1 MYSPF
6 LSATKSRVSSALWL
20 LRLSWVVHGPYS
32 EWAWVVT
39 ENELVLLVEVSTWV
53 LKDSM
58 PIFCRRTG
66 LMGPSGLLQRC
77 GSLWMYLK
85 SHKTLKEKK
94 KCTQKCKIFQKSSE
108 DAGKCAEYMP
118 FWRRFQDLVLR
129 QFVWVERISTQL
141 ELSSAL
147 VLETATQLELSSDIS
162 GWVLKYSE
170 YLTT

>member
-1 MYSPF
+1 M
-6 LSATKSRVSSALWL
+6 T
-20 LRLSWVVHGPYS
+20 VVHRPYS

-39 ENELVLLVEVSTWV
+39 ENELVRLVEVSTWV

-77 GSLWMYLK
+77 GSLWMYRK

-94 KCTQKCKIFQKSSE
+94 KSTRKCKMFQRSSE
-108 DAGKCAEYMP
+108 DAEKCAEHMP
-118 FWRRFQDLVLR
+118 FWRRFQDLVLK
-129 QFVWVERISTQL
+129 QFGWVVRIATQL
-141 ELSSAL
+141 ELSSA
-147 VLETATQLELSSDIS
+147 VFLETATQLVLSSAIRV
-162 GWVLKYSE
+162 WVLKYSE